1 MEAELNALYESVEN
15 DFSAFYRAINE
26 RDEVKFAAKLT
37 PSEGKLDF
45 AVNFYERGLFPP
57 AAFHSEGHQDGMG
70 VCLYLALMKHLLS
83 ESFTIALLDD
93 VVMSVDT
100 DHRYQ
105 FCKLLKAHFPNTQF
119 IITTHDRV
127 WAEQMRS
134 AGLVTTKTSLAF
146 HSWTVDTGPLVESN
160 VEIWDDI
167 AASLAKGK
175 VEAAAAALRHHL
187 EYVSRLL
194 ANDLGAQPVFK
205 ADGNY
210 ELGELMP
217 SVLVRLKDLC
227 GKAADAAQSWGQET
241 DKQAALVRK
250 SALSSC
256 NGAVSVEQWAVNK
269 AVHYN
274 AWQTLGGRILNPL

>member
-1 MEAELNALYESVEN
+1 
-15 DFSAFYRAINE
+15 
-26 RDEVKFAAKLT
+26 
-37 PSEGKLDF
+37 
-45 AVNFYERGLFPP
+45 
-57 AAFHSEGHQDGMG
+57 
-70 VCLYLALMKHLLS
+70 MKHLLG

-205 ADGNY
+205 ADCESACDLTPHRLPTVTLVGHTINSSIQCVAMRG
-210 ELGELMP
+210 LG
-217 SVLVRLKDLC
+217 SDLD
-227 GKAADAAQSWGQET
+227 ADRAPGPHAE
-241 DKQAALVRK
+241 
-250 SALSSC
+250 
-256 NGAVSVEQWAVNK
+256 
-269 AVHYN
+269 
-274 AWQTLGGRILNPL
+274 